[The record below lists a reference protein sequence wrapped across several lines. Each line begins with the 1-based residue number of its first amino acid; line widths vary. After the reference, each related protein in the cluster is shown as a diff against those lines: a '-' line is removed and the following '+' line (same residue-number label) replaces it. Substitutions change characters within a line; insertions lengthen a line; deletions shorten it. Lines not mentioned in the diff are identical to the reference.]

1 MHPFPQVLVPRNTG
15 PWVTALVPN
24 RWTMLIP
31 PQAPMRAAPCKRT
44 ISLCPKALQLLAPPH
59 TTFPSL
65 NMLRELALVPVPNSG
80 TFNMLLQAIVQA
92 APLAPPSNTASY
104 PFPPAASRLA
114 ATITLRAPRII
125 QIMTMMMG
133 FMTLAPLLTN

>member
-1 MHPFPQVLVPRNTG
+1 M
-15 PWVTALVPN
+15 TALVPN

-31 PQAPMRAAPCKRT
+31 PQAPMRAAPCKWT

-59 TTFPSL
+59 MTFPSL

-80 TFNMLLQAIVQA
+80 TFNMLLQAIVRV

-104 PFPPAASRLA
+104 PFPQQPVVW
-114 ATITLRAPRII
+114 PR
-125 QIMTMMMG
+125 Q
-133 FMTLAPLLTN
+133 LLSGPPGSYKL